1 MKSTEKTTVQELR
14 KGVYRLTSVGSR
26 SAVTGKFTSPKT
38 SSQGQLSAVSPRSAY
53 PERMPKN

>member
-26 SAVTGKFTSPKT
+26 SAVTGKFTSPKS
-38 SSQGQLSAVSPRSAY
+38 SSQGQLSSVAPRGAKS
-53 PERMPKN
+53 EKMPRG